1 MNQCTTFSLRC
12 LIRIM
17 RRTLTT
23 LLRRRKYKQEKPNLG
38 DSAMETELKAAEA
51 EVVKVAEEAK
61 AEVVKVAEEVKAV
74 VVPEVKKAIVAITAE
89 EKLILAEAEVEFLK
103 ATMEIQRL
111 SAITAAKGKEY
122 QAAVDAMLVKYGL
135 SKLDYLFDGIRKV
148 FTPVAKKA

>member
-1 MNQCTTFSLRC
+1 
-12 LIRIM
+12 
-17 RRTLTT
+17 
-23 LLRRRKYKQEKPNLG
+23 
-38 DSAMETELKAAEA
+38 METELKAAEA
-51 EVVKVAEEAK
+51 EVAKVAEEAK

-74 VVPEVKKAIVAITAE
+74 VVPEAKKATVAITAE

-122 QAAVDAMLVKYGL
+122 QAAVDGFLKKYGL
-135 SKLDYLFDGIRKV
+135 DKAEYIFDGIRKV

>member
-1 MNQCTTFSLRC
+1 
-12 LIRIM
+12 
-17 RRTLTT
+17 
-23 LLRRRKYKQEKPNLG
+23 
-38 DSAMETELKAAEA
+38 METELKAAEA

-111 SAITAAKGKEY
+111 SKITEAKGKEY